1 MTVRET
7 EIGGLPTL
15 HAARD
20 DDECTAGLVFRVGGA
35 DENLAVRG
43 VTHLV
48 EHLALREA
56 GVEAHHH
63 RAGLDDVV
71 TGFSATGSPEY
82 VAGVLNA
89 VCGALRRP
97 PLEHLEEEREAL
109 RAEELARTDGA
120 TRVAAMM
127 RWGATGRGLASYPET
142 GLGGLDEDVVGIW
155 ASAAFTRSN
164 VVLWVSA
171 RDIPYGLD
179 LALPPGELPPLPPAP
194 TVLPR
199 TPAWFVVPDTDVVHV
214 TGLVPRGP
222 AAEVFGRLVQ
232 RALST
237 ELAASGASAVVR
249 VEPHD
254 ARLALVR
261 VLAEGTPRIRD
272 GLAGAVVDAL
282 ARVRWGRL
290 GAEDREAVEQAV
302 RATDRPDHDPELLAA
317 RAADHLLGRPTPS
330 REERVAA
337 LQSVSADAVRAV
349 AEAFH
354 ESALAQVPVPGLDW
368 AGFTAA
374 PSGSSSAV
382 EGREH
387 PVRGG
392 GRATLVIGVEGVTL
406 RSAAGLV
413 TVRYRDLAAM
423 ESFADGGRWL
433 VGRDGFR
440 VHVEPTV
447 YDLGPDEVA
456 RIDEAVDAARIV
468 RLPARPADALPR
480 PAETHPAAGAR
491 RGLASRLPGLRGRRG

>member
-1 MTVRET
+1 MSVRET
-7 EIGGLPTL
+7 EIAGLATL
-15 HAARD
+15 HAVRD
-20 DDECTAGLVFRVGGA
+20 DDECAAGLVFRVGGA

-48 EHLALREA
+48 EHLALRGA
-56 GVEAHHH
+56 DVQPHHH
-63 RAGLDDVV
+63 RAGLDDVI
-71 TGFSATGSPEY
+71 TGFSATGTPEH
-82 VAGVLNA
+82 VAGVLND
-89 VCGALRRP
+89 VCGTLRRP
-97 PLEHLEEEREAL
+97 PLEHLEEEREVL
-109 RAEELARTDGA
+109 HAEELARTDGA

-127 RWGATGRGLASYPET
+127 RWGATGRGLASYPEV
-142 GLGGLDEDVVGIW
+142 GLGGLDDDVVGIW
-155 ASAAFTRSN
+155 SSAAFTRAN

-171 RDIPYGLD
+171 REIPHGLD
-179 LALPPGELPPLPPAP
+179 LALPQGELPPLPAGAP
-194 TVLPR
+194 VLPR
-199 TPAWFVVPDTDVVHV
+199 TPSWYVVPDTDVVHV

-222 AAEVFGRLVQ
+222 AAEVFGRLVE

-237 ELAASGASAVVR
+237 ELAATGASAVVH

-261 VLAEGTPRIRD
+261 VLAEGNPRIRD

-290 GAEDREAVEQAV
+290 GAEDREAVEDAV
-302 RATDRPDHDPELLAA
+302 RATDRPDHDPGLLAA

-337 LQSVSADAVRAV
+337 LHAVSADAVRAT
-349 AEAFH
+349 AETFH
-354 ESALAQVPVPGLDW
+354 DTALAQVPVPGLDW

-392 GRATLVIGVEGVTL
+392 GRATLVIGLEGVTL

-447 YDLGPDEVA
+447 YEVGPEDVA
-456 RIDEAVDAARIV
+456 RIDEAVDAARVV
-468 RLPARPADALPR
+468 RLPARAEDRLPR
-480 PAETHPAAGAR
+480 PAEHHAATGAR
-491 RGLASRLPGLRGRRG
+491 RGLAARLPGLRGRRG

>member
-1 MTVRET
+1 MSVRET
-7 EIGGLPTL
+7 EVGGLPTL
-15 HAARD
+15 HAVRD
-20 DDECTAGLVFRVGGA
+20 DDECAAGLVFRVGGA

-48 EHLALREA
+48 EHLALRAA
-56 GVEAHHH
+56 GVEAVHR

-71 TGFSATGSPEY
+71 TGFSASGSPEH
-82 VAGVLNA
+82 VAGVLND

-109 RAEELARTDGA
+109 HAEELARTDGA

-127 RWGATGRGLASYPET
+127 RWGATGRGLASYPEV
-142 GLGGLDEDVVGIW
+142 GLGGLDDDIVGIW
-155 ASAAFTRSN
+155 SSAAFTRAN
-164 VVLWVSA
+164 VVVWVSA
-171 RDIPYGLD
+171 RDIPHGLD
-179 LALPPGELPPLPPAP
+179 LALAQGELPPLPAGAS
-194 TVLPR
+194 VLPR
-199 TPAWFVVPDTDVVHV
+199 TPAWFVVPETDVVHV

-232 RALST
+232 RALSS
-237 ELAASGASAVVR
+237 ELAASGASSVVH

-261 VLAEGTPRIRD
+261 VLAEGTPQLRD
-272 GLAGAVVDAL
+272 GLGGAVVDAL

-290 GAEDREAVEQAV
+290 GAEDRETVEEAV
-302 RATDRPDHDPELLAA
+302 RATDRPDHDPGLMAA

-330 REERVAA
+330 REERAAA
-337 LQSVSADAVRAV
+337 LRGVSADAVRAV

-354 ESALAQVPVPGLDW
+354 DTALAQVSVPGLDW
-368 AGFTAA
+368 AGFAAA
-374 PSGSSSAV
+374 PSGSTSGV

-447 YDLGPDEVA
+447 YEVGPDDVA
-456 RIDEAVDAARIV
+456 RIDEAVDPARVV
-468 RLPARPADALPR
+468 RLPARPQDRLPR
-480 PAETHPAAGAR
+480 PAEAHAGVGTR
-491 RGLASRLPGLRGRRG
+491 RGLAARLTGLRGRRA

>member
-15 HAARD
+15 HAPRD
-20 DDECTAGLVFRVGGA
+20 DDECTAGLLFRVGGA

-48 EHLALREA
+48 EHLALRGA
-56 GVEAHHH
+56 GLPADH
-63 RAGLDDVV
+63 RHGALDDVV
-71 TGFSATGSPEY
+71 TGFSATGSPEH

-97 PLEHLEEEREAL
+97 PLEHLEEEREVL

-127 RWGATGRGLASYPET
+127 RWGATGRGLSSYPEV

-155 ASAAFTRSN
+155 SSAAFTRSN

-171 RDIPYGLD
+171 REIPFGLD
-179 LALPPGELPPLPPAP
+179 LALPQGELPPLPPDP

-199 TPAWFVVPDTDVVHV
+199 TPAWFVVPGTDLVHL

-222 AAEVFGRLVQ
+222 AAEVLGHLLQ
-232 RALST
+232 RALAS

-254 ARLALVR
+254 AHLALVR
-261 VLAEGTPRIRD
+261 VLVEGNPRVRE
-272 GLAGAVVDAL
+272 GLGGAVVDAL

-290 GAEDREAVEQAV
+290 GAEDREAVELAV
-302 RATDRPDHDPELLAA
+302 RAADRPDHDPELLLA
-317 RAADHLLGRPTPS
+317 RAADHLLGRPTPT
-330 REERVAA
+330 REQRVAA
-337 LQSVSADAVRAV
+337 LRAVSADAVRAA
-349 AEAFH
+349 AEALH
-354 ESALAQVPVPGLDW
+354 RSALAQVPVPGLDW
-368 AGFTAA
+368 AGFSAA
-374 PSGSSSAV
+374 PSGSSTAV

-392 GRATLVIGVEGVTL
+392 GRTTLLVGVEGVTL

-423 ESFADGGRWL
+423 EAFDDGGRWL

-447 YDLGPDEVA
+447 YKIGPEDVA
-456 RIDEAVDAARIV
+456 RIDEAVDPARVV
-468 RLPARPADALPR
+468 RLPARPADRLPR
-480 PAETHPAAGAR
+480 PAEAPAAAR
-491 RGLASRLPGLRGRRG
+491 RGLASRLHGLRGRRG